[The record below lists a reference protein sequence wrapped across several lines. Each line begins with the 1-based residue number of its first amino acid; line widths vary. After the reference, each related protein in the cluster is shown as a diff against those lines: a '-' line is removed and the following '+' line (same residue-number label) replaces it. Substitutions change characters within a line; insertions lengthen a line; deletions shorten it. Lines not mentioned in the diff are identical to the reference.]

1 MATLLVPAGRSCQ
14 LSWGEWFSPLQPKPL
29 KLSALSISWPSWMS
43 VLFKVMAA
51 AGRAAR
57 HSRESRAELR
67 GNFMV
72 VLLYE

>member
-1 MATLLVPAGRSCQ
+1 M
-14 LSWGEWFSPLQPKPL
+14 QPKPL